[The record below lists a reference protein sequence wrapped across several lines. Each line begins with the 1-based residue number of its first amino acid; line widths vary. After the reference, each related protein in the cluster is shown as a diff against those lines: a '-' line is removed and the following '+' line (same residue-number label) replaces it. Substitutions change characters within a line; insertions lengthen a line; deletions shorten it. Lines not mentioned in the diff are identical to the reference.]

1 MGKCGGGEYEWYL
14 LILKSIRMPGLN
26 MTQSGFSQCDKC
38 GTHCFTDSGTSS
50 LYLPI
55 PESQCNDLVNTKVD
69 TLKILGSMLLDIEGA
84 NSSTVTL
91 SLPLLWLVEQINLNR
106 VRCSGAS
113 GDFILGFPIFQHYYL
128 AYDMGS
134 KTVTFVDLP
143 LSNETEAFINGPEL
157 GGNKESS
164 SGTIEPSSGYHV
176 CSTNSLIAISF
187 LQLVLQ
193 YIL

>member
-1 MGKCGGGEYEWYL
+1 M
-14 LILKSIRMPGLN
+14 LKLDSIRMPGLN
-26 MTQSGFSQCDKC
+26 MTQSGFSQCNECVKC
-38 GTHCFTDSGTSS
+38 YTDSGTSWIS
-50 LYLPI
+50 LPLPQ
-55 PESQCNDLVNTKVD
+55 SQCNDLMNTKVD

-91 SLPLLWLVEQINLNR
+91 SLPLLWLVEQMNLNR

-113 GDFILGFPIFQHYYL
+113 GDFILGFPLFQYYYL
-128 AYDMGS
+128 TFDMGS
-134 KTVTFVDLP
+134 KTITFVDLQ
-143 LSNETEAFINGPEL
+143 LSNEIEAFLGGTKL

>member
-1 MGKCGGGEYEWYL
+1 
-14 LILKSIRMPGLN
+14 MPGLN
-26 MTQSGFSQCDKC
+26 MTQSGFSQCNECVKC
-38 GTHCFTDSGTSS
+38 YTDSGTSWIS
-50 LYLPI
+50 LPLPQ
-55 PESQCNDLVNTKVD
+55 SQCNDLMNTKVD

-91 SLPLLWLVEQINLNR
+91 SLPLLWLVEQMNLNR

-113 GDFILGFPIFQHYYL
+113 GDFILGFPIFQYYYL
-128 AYDMGS
+128 AFDMES
-134 KTVTFVDLP
+134 KTITFVDLQ
-143 LSNETEAFINGPEL
+143 LSNEIEAFLGGTKL

-164 SGTIEPSSGYHV
+164 SGTIEPSSGYHA